1 MSGVVLSAR
10 ETNKNSES
18 DLKQVMVERG
28 ERDKDNYRYI
38 LLSCIL
44 AVITRHNGALGGKV
58 PDVPEAIR
66 KASQEESH
74 LKNGRGEVCQKDK
87 EME

>member
-1 MSGVVLSAR
+1 MSGVVLGAR
-10 ETNKNSES
+10 KTNENSES
-18 DLKQVMVERG
+18 DLKRVMVETR

-44 AVITRHNGALGGKV
+44 AVITRHSGALGGEV

-74 LKNGRGEVCQKDK
+74 LKNGGEVCQKDK

>member
-1 MSGVVLSAR
+1 MLGKQIKIQNLTS
-10 ETNKNSES
+10 NK
-18 DLKQVMVERG
+18 LRLRG
-28 ERDKDNYRYI
+28 ERDKGNYRYI

-44 AVITRHNGALGGKV
+44 AVITRHNGALRGKV

-74 LKNGRGEVCQKDK
+74 LKNGGGEVCQKDK